1 MKNVTHQSIDRQP
14 KKGTESRVSNE
25 KKSELQATMIRGM
38 KRKDGLEK
46 QLQIVQ
52 EKESK

>member
-25 KKSELQATMIRGM
+25 KKSELQGHVLKMKMKWGIRC
-38 KRKDGLEK
+38 K
-46 QLQIVQ
+46 QALVDCG
-52 EKESK
+52 